1 MFQAP
6 VSVKVYSIGSMDG
19 GICCHID
26 LHPVTKS
33 FPSPGVSFLQ
43 PPPHGPDV
51 SRISVTN
58 APDGQLGNCSGNE
71 QSTSK
76 HLKDI
81 HMSGRLMEDFV
92 NAASENTK
100 KNLETCGVL
109 GAFLK
114 DGTFYVT
121 SLIIPKQ
128 EATSNSC
135 QALNEEEIYSIQ
147 NEESL
152 YPIGWIHTHPSQSCF
167 MSSIDLHTQYT
178 YQVMVPEAVGI
189 VLAPSDESRQY
200 GIFRLS
206 DPDGMNIIKEC
217 QERGF
222 HLHKAPANGT
232 PIYEDCPNIIFN
244 PNLRLE
250 IHDLR

>member
-1 MFQAP
+1 
-6 VSVKVYSIGSMDG
+6 MDG

-81 HMSGRLMEDFV
+81 HM
-92 NAASENTK
+92 
-100 KNLETCGVL
+100 
-109 GAFLK
+109 K